1 MLESLQREKPD
12 RYGLLENNIKEVYD
26 EVKSCDRCYPC
37 SRNLYSEDTGLEENS
52 FGQVLSQLE
61 DLGVFTRMD
70 NGSGSVNRYDFTELN
85 RERLEI
91 VYDELTDT
99 D

>member
-1 MLESLQREKPD
+1 MLEDLQREKPD
-12 RYGLLENNIKEVYD
+12 RYGLLENHFEEVY
-26 EVKSCDRCYPC
+26 EAIQGCDRCYPC
-37 SRNLYSEDTGLEENS
+37 SRNLYSEDVGLEENS

-61 DLGVFTRMD
+61 DLGVFDRLD

-91 VYDELTDT
+91 LYDELTDS